1 MSCQL
6 LALCLFPL
14 LLSFSSSSSL
24 LLSLVCLER
33 AGEKESFCI
42 EASWHGQALMA
53 ELEVGGQG
61 SGRGRGGDGATGT
74 ASGKK
79 KRRSKRRE
87 KCGVEG
93 SERPADAQIAKIRQ
107 NSVEGCVEYP
117 SASSPVPAVPAKL
130 VAGDEGESGA
140 AANVAAGVGGQY
152 PCKEE
157 LSHVVATQAAATC
170 RVAEAKNNAQTCSRV
185 ASPPSSLQARAGQPD
200 SSEASEDA
208 APGGLREGR
217 RERGLE
223 GMGEPVVMDATHGR
237 EGGTDNVGARGCDA
251 DSLSSHRAAE
261 ATGATL
267 MSSILQPLIRA
278 ICMSQHPPFCP
289 PLPTG
294 SSTLPPGLSVYLAS
308 VCALFVSH
316 PNAPPPNSSCR
327 DRAHFG
333 EDTGDTPPAQVAS
346 GDAALAQRRNHVQR
360 R

>member
-1 MSCQL
+1 
-6 LALCLFPL
+6 
-14 LLSFSSSSSL
+14 
-24 LLSLVCLER
+24 
-33 AGEKESFCI
+33 
-42 EASWHGQALMA
+42 MA

-93 SERPADAQIAKIRQ
+93 SERPADAQIAKIRE

-130 VAGDEGESGA
+130 VAGDEGESSA
-140 AANVAAGVGGQY
+140 AANVAAGVGVQY

-157 LSHVVATQAAATC
+157 LSHVVATHAAAGVAC
-170 RVAEAKNNAQTCSRV
+170 RVAEAKNNAQTCSRL

-208 APGGLREGR
+208 APGGRREGLR
-217 RERGLE
+217 DMGME

-237 EGGTDNVGARGCDA
+237 EGGTDNDGARGCAA

-267 MSSILQPLIRA
+267 MSSILQPRIRA
-278 ICMSQHPPFCP
+278 FCMCQHPPFLPTPPDPFQHAPAP
-289 PLPTG
+289 PLCLSG
-294 SSTLPPGLSVYLAS
+294 KRVRTLCISP
-308 VCALFVSH
+308 
-316 PNAPPPNSSCR
+316 
-327 DRAHFG
+327 
-333 EDTGDTPPAQVAS
+333 
-346 GDAALAQRRNHVQR
+346 
-360 R
+360 